1 MPKVARFAPDAV
13 SRSRWLSFGLAGAAL
28 LLLMWSGGLGC
39 PMLRVFHQPCP
50 TCGMSRALALLMHG
64 QWRASLQ
71 LQPLALPATLCS
83 WLVLSQAMLA
93 LWQRT
98 PAAELL
104 RAPANRGLLLTTGV
118 VFLLVFA
125 LWLAR

>member
-1 MPKVARFAPDAV
+1 MLKVARFAPEPV
-13 SRSRWLSFGLAGAAL
+13 SRSRWLSLGLAAVAL

-50 TCGMSRALALLMHG
+50 TCGMTRALVLLMHG
-64 QWRASLQ
+64 QCRASFS
-71 LQPLALPATLCS
+71 LQPLALPVLLCS
-83 WLVLSQAMLA
+83 WLVLSQAILA

-104 RAPANRGLLLTTGV
+104 RSPANRGLLV
-118 VFLLVFA
+118 AASAVFLLVFSR
-125 LWLAR
+125 WLAR